1 MPSGLVRACRLSE
14 HQYNIGTY
22 SRYLGTS
29 EQYKGG
35 VGRWDGPNVDA
46 GAMTTL
52 EEPLHVPAEG
62 GWKSGHSL
70 VGSRWS
76 RREWDS
82 ESASP
87 CYRPTLIRSLRLS
100 YSLSLRFGPSP
111 AHAICEFCHRFSPM
125 RFDSRQFWT
134 PDSLKFRGES
144 RTSPLLA
151 GWPFPGVAALG
162 KCWTRPYSSRCE
174 RHGHIKR
181 PRKCKEAEQ
190 CPGRFN

>member
-62 GWKSGHSL
+62 RLEIWAL
-70 VGSRWS
+70 VGWITV
-76 RREWDS
+76 E
-82 ESASP
+82 
-87 CYRPTLIRSLRLS
+87 
-100 YSLSLRFGPSP
+100 P
-111 AHAICEFCHRFSPM
+111 A
-125 RFDSRQFWT
+125 
-134 PDSLKFRGES
+134 
-144 RTSPLLA
+144 
-151 GWPFPGVAALG
+151 
-162 KCWTRPYSSRCE
+162 
-174 RHGHIKR
+174 
-181 PRKCKEAEQ
+181 
-190 CPGRFN
+190 